1 MGPSNLLLICLRGI
15 LTQLNLRPTGPG
27 RWRYFQQKP
36 SWGFFFFFCKYEDW
50 TNDLFKSLSTPL
62 VLCWGKH
69 KQWHLLANKNARW
82 KFPVQYPSFQNCL
95 GWARTGREG
104 NWTKLLRPAVW
115 HRKWLQ
121 TVVQPSPNSTVFPK
135 GTTATKKESPSQM
148 VFLLSE
154 GHCFVLFACLDFN
167 SLASH
172 VH

>member
-15 LTQLNLRPTGPG
+15 LTQLNLRTTGPG

-36 SWGFFFFFCKYEDW
+36 SRGFFFFSSMKIGQMI
-50 TNDLFKSLSTPL
+50 SSSPL

-69 KQWHLLANKNARW
+69 KQWHLLANKNAGW

-121 TVVQPSPNSTVFPK
+121 TVVQPSSTVFPK
-135 GTTATKKESPSQM
+135 GTTATEKESPSQM

-154 GHCFVLFACLDFN
+154 GHCFVLFSCLDFN
-167 SLASH
+167 SHASH